1 MIATV
6 ARRELTE
13 LLRDRRLTLLGIVIL
28 ALALAALVF
37 GSIDQARF
45 TEGRTEAIAADR
57 AIWQGQGEVNPH
69 SAAHFGMFAF
79 RPRASLTL
87 FDPGLSPWMGEA
99 VWIEAH
105 YQNPAQGRPAESS
118 ALVQRFGDLSAAW
131 MLQTLLPLFIILAG
145 FANVAGERERGALRL
160 QLVQGASARRL
171 VTGKALALFALA
183 MMVALPLVIIGGV
196 AALKLTSDA
205 GDAATRWLWL
215 LLIYAGYALI
225 WTAFTLGVSALANSA
240 RQALVILLASW
251 VLAVA
256 LLPRFAADTA
266 ARAYPTMAAGEF
278 WESIKKARN
287 EGIDGHDPS
296 DARTKA
302 LQEAVMK
309 QYGVTRMEDLP
320 VDFSGIALQAGE
332 DYGNRVFDRFY
343 GDLRDAQNAQ
353 QRAALAFSPLSP
365 LMALRPL
372 SAGLAGNDVTHQEA
386 FTAAAEQHRRAVQR
400 RLNDE
405 QTEHG
410 KGANFN
416 NKVHADF
423 WMNVPTFDWQPPQL
437 AKVARAYVAPGLI
450 LLAWLAA
457 ALSFLLFAAR
467 RLETRA

>member
-1 MIATV
+1 MVPTI

-13 LLRDRRLTLLGIVIL
+13 LLRDRRLTVLAAVIL
-28 ALALAALVF
+28 VLALAALVF
-37 GSIDQARF
+37 GSAEQARF
-45 TEGRTEAIAADR
+45 AEGRAEAIAADR
-57 AIWQGQGEVNPH
+57 AIWRGQGEVNPH

-99 VWIEAH
+99 VWVEAH
-105 YQNPAQGRPAESS
+105 YQNPAQGRPAEAS

-131 MLQTLLPLFIILAG
+131 MLQTLLPLFIVLAG
-145 FANVAGERERGALRL
+145 FASVAGERERGALRL
-160 QLVQGASARRL
+160 QLVQGASAWRL
-171 VTGKALALFALA
+171 VMGKALALFALA
-183 MMVALPLVIIGGV
+183 MLVALPLLVIGGGV
-196 AALKLTSDA
+196 ALTLTDNG
-205 GDAATRWLWL
+205 GDATARWFGL
-215 LLIYAGYALI
+215 LFAYAGYALI
-225 WTAFTLGVSALANSA
+225 WTAFTLGVSALAGSA

-266 ARAYPTMAAGEF
+266 ARAHPTMAAGAF
-278 WESIKKARN
+278 WDAITAARE

-309 QYGVTRMEDLP
+309 QYGVERMEDLP

-343 GDLRDAQNAQ
+343 GELRQAQDAQ
-353 QRAALAFSPLSP
+353 QRMALAYSPLSP
-365 LMALRPL
+365 LMALKPL
-372 SAGLAGNDVTHQEA
+372 SAGLAGNDVAHQEA

-400 RLNDE
+400 RLNEE
-405 QTEHG
+405 QTAHG

-416 NKVHADF
+416 NKVDADF
-423 WMNVPTFDWQPPQL
+423 WNDVPTFDWRLPPL
-437 AKVARAYVAPGLI
+437 GEVARTYVSPVLI
-450 LLAWLAA
+450 MLAWLVV
-457 ALSFLLFAAR
+457 ALLFLLIAGR
-467 RLETRA
+467 RMETRA